1 MHLKQMSIRIK
12 MIKIMQVTKV
22 MILVNKF
29 LVLKKKKLKSKI
41 NILE

>member
-1 MHLKQMSIRIK
+1 MHLVQVLIRIK

-29 LVLKKKKLKSKI
+29 LVLKKKQAKK
-41 NILE
+41 